1 MLACSLALYSSPAKI
16 LFPKICGLNWHRPGM
31 KNRKLSKFRRSTASR
46 ARPICADFFSKK
58 IVSIFVTMVT
68 RGRSQGKHTNA
79 ALPFALRISDVAW
92 FFGVACPTG
101 TAEVAHTSL
110 FLSAVTDVAY
120 VLRWYR
126 FYSRLWDGA
135 RSEVGWRLSFF
146 PIACRAR
153 RRRRRHTV

>member
-1 MLACSLALYSSPAKI
+1 MYSSPAKI
-16 LFPKICGLNWHRPGM
+16 LFPKICGLNWHQPGM
-31 KNRKLSKFRRSTASR
+31 KNQKLSKFRRSAASR

-58 IVSIFVTMVT
+58 IACYDGDT
-68 RGRSQGKHTNA
+68 GASQGKHTNA

-153 RRRRRHTV
+153 RRRRRHTVWS

>member
-1 MLACSLALYSSPAKI
+1 M
-16 LFPKICGLNWHRPGM
+16 
-31 KNRKLSKFRRSTASR
+31 
-46 ARPICADFFSKK
+46 
-58 IVSIFVTMVT
+58 
-68 RGRSQGKHTNA
+68 
-79 ALPFALRISDVAW
+79 AW

-135 RSEVGWRLSFF
+135 RSEAGWKLSFF
-146 PIACRAR
+146 FHRLSCTTKTTTSYGVVVTRRGRAAE
-153 RRRRRHTV
+153 

>member
-1 MLACSLALYSSPAKI
+1 
-16 LFPKICGLNWHRPGM
+16 
-31 KNRKLSKFRRSTASR
+31 
-46 ARPICADFFSKK
+46 
-58 IVSIFVTMVT
+58 MVT

-153 RRRRRHTV
+153 RRPQAPQLTKNPTSRGIREVGSPRSSLGPFPPPRTTQKKGPGIWGFAILCPGSAGADAQDPKTGQ